1 MQNPQT
7 VKQKR
12 VVLRPMPGNTD
23 DAARRHTSGQT
34 TLSLLVASLS
44 PLSPRFSGFP
54 VRFRCLI
61 ACLSVSDVSIRLCLS
76 VSLSVCLSLFLCP
89 LVSLS
94 DSLYSAICLS
104 LFLRFSVRMPVC
116 LCLSVRLLVCLCFP
130 SFCLCSFVFLSVCLY
145 LCFSVCAS
153 LSPSICLSVCWS
165 ESASLPGCLS
175 RSASLSPLSI
185 QMKGRMKGA
194 KVGRN
199 KRKK

>member
-1 MQNPQT
+1 
-7 VKQKR
+7 
-12 VVLRPMPGNTD
+12 MPGNTD

-61 ACLSVSDVSIRLCLS
+61 ACLSVSDVSIRL
-76 VSLSVCLSLFLCP
+76 SVCF
-89 LVSLS
+89 
-94 DSLYSAICLS
+94 
-104 LFLRFSVRMPVC
+104 
-116 LCLSVRLLVCLCFP
+116 SVRLLVCLCFP
-130 SFCLCSFVFLSVCLY
+130 SFCLCFFVFLSVCLY
-145 LCFSVCAS
+145 LYFSVCAS
-153 LSPSICLSVCWS
+153 LSPSIRLSVCWS